1 MEFLLIFWTNRL
13 SAQFPTITR
22 SEVYLRQESL
32 KLRQSSNWAANLF
45 KIWQNSNAAFVVFYL
60 FFIIYQKSKVWIVT
74 IFWIIEDAHV
84 KTFIFC
90 LPIPRAQANTVQHT
104 YLIVVS
110 ITEII
115 EYYKNGYL
123 SATVG
128 TRLHLASGWSDD
140 HSGA

>member
-45 KIWQNSNAAFVVFYL
+45 KIWQNANAAFVVFYH
-60 FFIIYQKSKVWIVT
+60 IPEDYSVDNYSIWCIRK
-74 IFWIIEDAHV
+74 IFYLH
-84 KTFIFC
+84 
-90 LPIPRAQANTVQHT
+90 LSIPRAQANTVQHT

-110 ITEII
+110 IISVHQTII
-115 EYYKNGYL
+115 CLLYVKSLRNL
-123 SATVG
+123 KKLFNWQSKQI
-128 TRLHLASGWSDD
+128 LI
-140 HSGA
+140 

>member
-60 FFIIYQKSKVWIVT
+60 FFIIYQKTIVWIVT
-74 IFWIIEDAHV
+74 ICWIIEDASVMNFYLPPVSTKSESASQTDNHFYNIPPTSVYQTIICLLYV
-84 KTFIFC
+84 KSLRNLKILFNWQIKQ
-90 LPIPRAQANTVQHT
+90 I
-104 YLIVVS
+104 LI
-110 ITEII
+110 
-115 EYYKNGYL
+115 
-123 SATVG
+123 
-128 TRLHLASGWSDD
+128 
-140 HSGA
+140 

>member
-60 FFIIYQKSKVWIVT
+60 FFFHIPEDYSVDNYSIWCIRK
-74 IFWIIEDAHV
+74 IFYLH
-84 KTFIFC
+84 
-90 LPIPRAQANTVQHT
+90 LSIPRAQANTVQHT

-123 SATVG
+123 LATVG

>member
-1 MEFLLIFWTNRL
+1 MLIFWTNRW

-22 SEVYLRQESL
+22 FG
-32 KLRQSSNWAANLF
+32 ALF
-45 KIWQNSNAAFVVFYL
+45 QTKVFEAQTIVQLGCEFIQNMAKFQYCVCGFLFIFYHIPEDYSVDNYSIWCIRKIFYL
-60 FFIIYQKSKVWIVT
+60 HLS
-74 IFWIIEDAHV
+74 
-84 KTFIFC
+84 
-90 LPIPRAQANTVQHT
+90 IPRAQANTVQHT

-123 SATVG
+123 LATVG

-140 HSGA
+140 HSVA

>member
-45 KIWQNSNAAFVVFYL
+45 KIWQNSNAAFVVFYH
-60 FFIIYQKSKVWIVT
+60 IPEVYSVDNYSIWCIRK
-74 IFWIIEDAHV
+74 IFYLH
-84 KTFIFC
+84 
-90 LPIPRAQANTVQHT
+90 LSIPRAQANTVQHT

-110 ITEII
+110 IISVYQTII
-115 EYYKNGYL
+115 CLLYVKSLRNL
-123 SATVG
+123 KKLFNWQSKQI
-128 TRLHLASGWSDD
+128 LI
-140 HSGA
+140 